1 MKDKVEEDKY
11 NKTSIESFI
20 NSTVSDSVLTFSI
33 AEAEISVPVTIKSKF
48 DNLIAWVPGP
58 VQTLFAP

>member
-33 AEAEISVPVTIKSKF
+33 AEAEISVTVAIKSKF
-48 DNLIAWVPGP
+48 DNLIA
-58 VQTLFAP
+58 